1 MHWCFAYMC
10 VSMRVWGPLE
20 MKLGTAF
27 IYHMG
32 VGIEPRSSGRAAP
45 NHWNITRNQDTLKK
59 KWRREREA
67 KKQRG
72 KILFPVQ
79 ADLKHSM

>member
-1 MHWCFAYMC
+1 MEK
-10 VSMRVWGPLE
+10 RRKREGGIGEEGGRRGWG
-20 MKLGTAF
+20 G
-27 IYHMG
+27 G
-32 VGIEPRSSGRAAP
+32 
-45 NHWNITRNQDTLKK
+45 
-59 KWRREREA
+59 REREA